1 MIPIPASYAHHRFGQ
16 LAFAQLPEHAKR
28 TIQHFRRLYNV
39 GQHGPDFFFYY
50 QPFYHTAMG
59 QLGKR
64 YHAVTGKEFFETAAA
79 SLRQVPSEGAEAYL
93 YGVLGHFAL
102 DSACHPMVCA
112 IAEEGTVGHT
122 ELETEFDRHL
132 LTLDGKEPAHLQDLG
147 KPVCGLTWGECA
159 TIAEFY
165 PPATAFTVKRS
176 FKTMA
181 LINRALTMKNRE
193 LLERISRLG
202 GKTGTEMVMY
212 SRPNRKCAHL
222 IAPMSERFAQAM
234 ARYPSMAAQLTA
246 CIRDNTPLGEDFLVT
261 FG

>member
-1 MIPIPASYAHHRFGQ
+1 MILIPATYAHHRFGQ
-16 LAFAQLPEHAKR
+16 LAFPQLPEHAKR

-39 GQHGPDFFFYY
+39 GQHGPDFFFYF
-50 QPFYHTAMG
+50 QPFYHTATG

-102 DSACHPMVCA
+102 DSVCHPMVCA
-112 IAEEGTVGHT
+112 IAKEGSIGHT
-122 ELETEFDRHL
+122 ELETEFDRYL

-147 KPVCGLTWGECA
+147 KPIRGLTWGECV
-159 TIAEFY
+159 TISEFY
-165 PPATAFTVKRS
+165 PPATAYTVRRC
-176 FKTMA
+176 FKTMTFV
-181 LINRALTMKNRE
+181 NRALAMKNRE
-193 LLERISRLG
+193 LLERVFRLG
-202 GKTGTEMVMY
+202 GKTGADLVMY

-222 IAPMSERFAQAM
+222 LQPMQDRFTQAM
-234 ARYPSMAAQLTA
+234 ARYPSMVSQLTA
-246 CIRDNTPLGEDFLVT
+246 CIQENVPLGEDFLVP